1 MYRASVG
8 LTTNMKASAT
18 GWVARNAGELGV
30 DGIWIGEDIGRGQDT
45 FVLAAATLLQSKG
58 IRVGTGIVPIAV
70 HNITTLARA
79 AVTLQEIG
87 EGRFVFG
94 AGIGGIQ
101 DLQRMNVKIRRPV
114 TALREGVDVLRR
126 LWQGESVTRN
136 AEVLQLQ
143 DYSLRLK
150 KPIEIP
156 VFLGVRG
163 PQMLKLAGRI
173 ADGVIL
179 SGPFDYLRY
188 AIEVI
193 DKASSETGRKRDNVE
208 KVVWLPTIPT
218 FKGMKEKLAKKV
230 VAIVV
235 ADMPPPIL
243 DMLQLNREKLERIQA
258 EVAANGPKAAVPLI
272 DQEIMDMFAISG
284 DREHMVD
291 LFDQLGRMG
300 ATEVVL
306 GPPFS
311 GEWREAISEIFEEIA
326 LRRGA

>member
-18 GWVARNAGELGV
+18 SWVARNAAELGV
-30 DGIWIGEDIGRGQDT
+30 DGIWIGEDIGLGQDA
-45 FVLAAATLLQSKG
+45 FVLAATTLLQSKG
-58 IRVGTGIVPIAV
+58 VRVGTGIISIAV

-87 EGRFVFG
+87 AGRFAFG
-94 AGIGGIQ
+94 VGIGGMQ
-101 DLQRMNVKIRRPV
+101 DLQRMDVKLRRPV

-126 LWQGESVTRN
+126 LWQAESVTRN
-136 AEVLQLQ
+136 AEVLHLQ

-150 KPIEIP
+150 KPVEIP

-188 AIEVI
+188 AMEFI
-193 DKASSETGRKRDNVE
+193 DKSSVEAGRKRDDVE

-235 ADMPPPIL
+235 ADTPQSIL
-243 DMLQLNREKLERIQA
+243 DMIQLDREKLENIQA

-284 DREHMVD
+284 NREHIVD
-291 LFDQLGRMG
+291 LFDQLGEMG
-300 ATEVVL
+300 ATEIVL

-311 GEWREAISEIFEEIA
+311 GEWREAMSEILEEIA

>member
-8 LTTNMKASAT
+8 LTTNMKTSAT
-18 GWVARNAGELGV
+18 GWVARNAAKLGA
-30 DGIWIGEDIGRGQDT
+30 DGIWIGEDIGLGQDT

-58 IRVGTGIVPIAV
+58 IRVGTGIIPIAV

-94 AGIGGIQ
+94 VGIGGIQ
-101 DLQRMNVKIRRPV
+101 DLQRMNVKVRRPV

-126 LWQGESVTRN
+126 LWQAESVTRN
-136 AEVLQLQ
+136 AEVLQLH

-150 KPIEIP
+150 KPVEIP

-193 DKASSETGRKRDNVE
+193 DKASTEGLS
-208 KVVWLPTIPT
+208 
-218 FKGMKEKLAKKV
+218 
-230 VAIVV
+230 
-235 ADMPPPIL
+235 
-243 DMLQLNREKLERIQA
+243 
-258 EVAANGPKAAVPLI
+258 LI
-272 DQEIMDMFAISG
+272 CCN
-284 DREHMVD
+284 
-291 LFDQLGRMG
+291 
-300 ATEVVL
+300 
-306 GPPFS
+306 
-311 GEWREAISEIFEEIA
+311 
-326 LRRGA
+326 

>member
-45 FVLAAATLLQSKG
+45 FVLAAAILLQSKG

-94 AGIGGIQ
+94 MGIGGIQ
-101 DLQRMNVKIRRPV
+101 DLQRINVKIKRPV
-114 TALREGVDVLRR
+114 TALKEGVDVLRR
-126 LWQGESVTRN
+126 LWQAESITRN
-136 AEVLQLQ
+136 AEILQLQ
-143 DYSLRLK
+143 DYNLRLK

-193 DKASSETGRKRDNVE
+193 DKASSEAGRKR
-208 KVVWLPTIPT
+208 
-218 FKGMKEKLAKKV
+218 
-230 VAIVV
+230 
-235 ADMPPPIL
+235 PIL

-284 DREHMVD
+284 NKEHMVD
-291 LFDQLGRMG
+291 LFDQLGGMG

-311 GEWREAISEIFEEIA
+311 GEWREAMSEIFEEIA